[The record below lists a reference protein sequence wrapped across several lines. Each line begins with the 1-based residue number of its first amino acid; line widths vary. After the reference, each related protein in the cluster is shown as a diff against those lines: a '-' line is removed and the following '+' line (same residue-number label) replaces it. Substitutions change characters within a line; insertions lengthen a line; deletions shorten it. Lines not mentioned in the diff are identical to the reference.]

1 MLRIGKGLARNLG
14 PGALIAHMFAN
25 WASVRARLSSK
36 QQLTQMKAKLARE
49 RSESQGLQEELRK
62 AKGHEQMA
70 LARLEKVLC
79 GPL

>member
-1 MLRIGKGLARNLG
+1 MLLHLSQRLLLHPSQGSGHSVVVRDNLHTFS
-14 PGALIAHMFAN
+14 L
-25 WASVRARLSSK
+25 RR
-36 QQLTQMKAKLARE
+36 QLTQMKAKLARE

>member
-1 MLRIGKGLARNLG
+1 
-14 PGALIAHMFAN
+14 
-25 WASVRARLSSK
+25 
-36 QQLTQMKAKLARE
+36 MKAKLARE